1 MRPRPALTPSFRN
14 RLRLFFLIIV
24 IVPMVAVALVL
35 FQLVSRSEDARID
48 AQLSQAQN
56 SAQGLYTAEQ
66 RRATAATQAMG
77 QDGELAMAIHD
88 RDASRIQQRLRELAS
103 NADVREALLVVDGQ
117 RRFRAGNG
125 PSVAPATTG
134 LEDDQHRAR
143 GSLTASVRGAQEYAN
158 ELSDINRVEV
168 VVTVGRYPPASTIAE
183 LPAGPLPMLGDVEI
197 GGTAYRVASFRA
209 RGFEGEPIV
218 VRQLVRNVG
227 GAGVLSTTSL
237 LVIGILAGFLVL
249 AFAFALTVSRT
260 LQGEIQRLLVAA
272 QRLGR
277 GDFSVAVPAEGNDEF
292 AALGKEFN
300 SMARELK
307 GRLEELQRER
317 ARLQE
322 AIRRVGESFAKG
334 LDRVGLLEIVVQTAV
349 DGIGAATGRAMM
361 RQADEEHLNEVARTG
376 EPELFARAL
385 HAAEAAVMEAGQVA
399 EIQLGDA
406 SALAAPLGATEE
418 GDRVIG
424 IVSVARGDRA
434 FTAGERELFAYLT
447 NQASVSV
454 ENVDLHETVQRQ
466 AVTDELTGLFNHRRF
481 QEVMT
486 GEVERARRYN
496 HQLGL
501 IMLDIDNFKQ
511 VNDRYGH
518 LQGDMVLREVAH
530 VLRQSSREIDEPARY
545 GGEEMAVALPQT
557 DLEGA
562 YQFAERV
569 RRRIE
574 ALELPLPGGAGVLR
588 VTASFG
594 AASLAAAD
602 RGDKDALVAAADDAL
617 YRAKR
622 GGKNRTERASALRDD
637 DRQAHGVLGG
647 E

>member
-1 MRPRPALTPSFRN
+1 MRPAVLTPTFRN
-14 RLRLFFLIIV
+14 RLRLFFFV
-24 IVPMVAVALVL
+24 IVVIPMLAVALVL
-35 FQLVSRSEDARID
+35 FRLVSTSDDAEVDAR
-48 AQLSQAQN
+48 LSQAQK
-56 SAQGLYTAEQ
+56 AAIGLYDGDRVRSAAAAKAIAEDPGLQ
-66 RRATAATQAMG
+66 DAINAKDQAK
-77 QDGELAMAIHD
+77 I
-88 RDASRIQQRLRELAS
+88 DAKLRELSIRQKVHQSRLELRGLGTFDFGTPPSAAGATTS
-103 NADVREALLVVDGQ
+103 LVDKRQAPKGQ
-117 RRFRAGNG
+117 L
-125 PSVAPATTG
+125 SVATSSAKAYADE
-134 LEDDQHRAR
+134 LR
-143 GSLTASVRGAQEYAN
+143 G
-158 ELSDINRVEV
+158 INRMEAVISMGGR
-168 VVTVGRYPPASTIAE
+168 TVPPTLADMPSQ
-183 LPAGPLPMLGDVEI
+183 PLPSQGDVDV
-197 GGTAYRVASFRA
+197 GGTAYRVAEFTTD
-209 RGFEGEPIV
+209 GFDGRRIT
-218 VRQLVRNVG
+218 VRQLATAERTRG
-227 GAGVLSTTSL
+227 LLSRTTL
-237 LVIGILAGFLVL
+237 IVIGVMVGFLVL

-260 LQGEIQRLLVAA
+260 LQAEVQRLLVAA
-272 QRLGR
+272 KRLGR

-300 SMARELK
+300 SMARQLE

-349 DGIGAATGRAMM
+349 DGIGAAAGRATM
-361 RQADEEHLNEVARTG
+361 RRSTDDRLSEVARAG
-376 EPELFARAL
+376 DPAAFERAL
-385 HAAEAAVMEAGQVA
+385 HAAEAAVLDAGQVA
-399 EIQLGDA
+399 EIQLGGA

-424 IVSVARGDRA
+424 VVSVARGDRA
-434 FTAGERELFAYLT
+434 FTAGERELFSYLT

-486 GEVERARRYN
+486 AEVERARRYG
-496 HQLGL
+496 HELGL
-501 IMLDIDNFKQ
+501 IMLDIDNFKKI
-511 VNDRYGH
+511 NDTYGH
-518 LQGDMVLREVAH
+518 LQGDEVLREVAH

-569 RRRIE
+569 RGRIE
-574 ALELPLPGGAGVLR
+574 ALALPLPDGDGVMR

-594 AASLAAAD
+594 AASLNSA
-602 RGDKDALVAAADDAL
+602 GGIDKDALVASADSAL
-617 YRAKR
+617 YQAKR
-622 GGKNRTERASALRDD
+622 AGKNRTERASGRKSRG
-637 DRQAHGVLGG
+637 RQVHGVAGG

>member
-1 MRPRPALTPSFRN
+1 MRSRPILTPSFRN
-14 RLRLFFLIIV
+14 RLRLFFLVIV
-24 IVPMVAVALVL
+24 VVPMVAVALVL
-35 FQLVSRSEDARID
+35 FRLVATSEEAKVDAR
-48 AQLSQAQN
+48 LSQAQR
-56 SAQGLYTAEQ
+56 SAQGLYVDDQKRAGVVAKAIASDRELQTAISAREQ
-66 RRATAATQAMG
+66 TRIQARLE
-77 QDGELAMAIHD
+77 ELARA
-88 RDASRIQQRLRELAS
+88 RDARQVILRL
-103 NADVREALLVVDGQ
+103 DGLG
-117 RRFRAGNG
+117 RFDAGS
-125 PSVAPATTG
+125 PPTVAGVTTG
-134 LEDDQHRAR
+134 LVDAQGRSKGEISVSLRSAQDFADQLR
-143 GSLTASVRGAQEYAN
+143 T
-158 ELSDINRVEV
+158 INRAEAIVSIGDRIVATTLPEV
-168 VVTVGRYPPASTIAE
+168 PRGRLPTRGGLEISGRPYRIATFDATGVG
-183 LPAGPLPMLGDVEI
+183 
-197 GGTAYRVASFRA
+197 
-209 RGFEGEPIV
+209 GERIV
-218 VRQLVRNVG
+218 VRQLVPDEQG
-227 GAGVLSTTSL
+227 QGLFSGTSL
-237 LVIGILAGFLVL
+237 LVIGVLIGFLVL

-260 LQGEIQRLLVAA
+260 LQAEIQRLLVAA

-277 GDFSVAVPAEGNDEF
+277 GDFSVAVPAEGRDEF

-300 SMARELK
+300 SMARQLE
-307 GRLEELQRER
+307 GRLAELQRER

-349 DGIGAATGRAMM
+349 DGIGAAAGRATM
-361 RQADEEHLNEVARTG
+361 RRGEDERLHEVARAG
-376 EPELFARAL
+376 EPESFARAL
-385 HAAEAAVMEAGQVA
+385 HAAEAAVIDAGQVA
-399 EIQLGDA
+399 EIQLGGA

-424 IVSVARGDRA
+424 IVSVARGDRP
-434 FTAGERELFAYLT
+434 FTAGERELFSYLT

-481 QEVMT
+481 QEVMSV
-486 GEVERARRYN
+486 EVERARRYG
-496 HQLGL
+496 HELGL
-501 IMLDIDNFKQ
+501 IMLDIDNFKKI
-511 VNDRYGH
+511 NDTYGH

-574 ALELPLPGGAGVLR
+574 ALALPLPDGDGVLR

-594 AASLAAAD
+594 AASLTSAGG
-602 RGDKDALVAAADDAL
+602 GDKDALVGAADAAL
-617 YRAKR
+617 YYAK
-622 GGKNRTERASALRDD
+622 GAGKNRTERASAASARG
-637 DRQAHGVLGG
+637 RQVHGVTEG

>member
-1 MRPRPALTPSFRN
+1 MRPTVLTPSFRN
-14 RLRLFFLIIV
+14 RLRLFFFVIV
-24 IVPMVAVALVL
+24 VVPMVAVALVL
-35 FQLVSRSEDARID
+35 FQLVAKSDDAEIDAR
-48 AQLSQAQN
+48 LSQAQR
-56 SAQGLYTAEQ
+56 SATGLYVADQKRAGDVAKLIARDTGLQDMIARRDEKRIQARLDMLSGVQGAKQSRLTLQGL
-66 RRATAATQAMG
+66 
-77 QDGELAMAIHD
+77 GEFN
-88 RDASRIQQRLRELAS
+88 SGTPPT
-103 NADVREALLVVDGQ
+103 V
-117 RRFRAGNG
+117 AGR
-125 PSVAPATTG
+125 STG
-134 LEDDQHRAR
+134 LVGPDNQPR
-143 GSLTASVRGAQEYAN
+143 GRLDVSVRTAQSYAQQLGA
-158 ELSDINRVEV
+158 INRVEAV
-168 VVTVGRYPPASTIAE
+168 VLSGGKVAAST
-183 LPAGPLPMLGDVEI
+183 LPDALPRSLPDRGDVEI
-197 GGTAYRVASFRA
+197 GGTPYRVA
-209 RGFEGEPIV
+209 GFTAEGFAGERV
-218 VRQLVRNVG
+218 AVRQLVADDTSQG
-227 GAGVLSTTSL
+227 LLSPTTL
-237 LVIGILAGFLVL
+237 LVIGVLFGFLVL

-260 LQGEIQRLLVAA
+260 LQSEIQRLLVAA

-300 SMARELK
+300 SMARQLE

-349 DGIGAATGRAMM
+349 DGIGASAGRATM
-361 RQADEEHLNEVARTG
+361 RRATDDRLHEVARAGDTAAF
-376 EPELFARAL
+376 ERAL
-385 HAAEAAVMEAGQVA
+385 HAAEAAVIDAGQVA
-399 EIQLGDA
+399 EIQLGGA

-424 IVSVARGDRA
+424 IVSVSRGDRA
-434 FTAGERELFAYLT
+434 FTAGERELFSYLT

-486 GEVERARRYN
+486 AEVERARRYG
-496 HQLGL
+496 HELGL

-511 VNDRYGH
+511 INDTYGH
-518 LQGDMVLREVAH
+518 LQGDEVLREVAR

-574 ALELPLPGGAGVLR
+574 ALALPLPDGEDGVLR

-594 AASLAAAD
+594 AASLASA
-602 RGDKDALVAAADDAL
+602 GGVDKDSLVASADGAL
-617 YRAKR
+617 YQAKR
-622 GGKNRTERASALRDD
+622 AGKNRTERASGRKSRG
-637 DRQAHGVLGG
+637 RQVHGIVPG

>member
-1 MRPRPALTPSFRN
+1 MRPTVLTPTFRN
-14 RLRLFFLIIV
+14 RLRLFFFV
-24 IVPMVAVALVL
+24 IVVIPMLAVALVL
-35 FQLVSRSEDARID
+35 FRLVSTSDDAEIDAR
-48 AQLSQAQN
+48 LSQAQK
-56 SAQGLYTAEQ
+56 SAAGLYDAEQ
-66 RRATAATQAMG
+66 QRSGTAAKSIAQDTGLQDAINAKRQTAIQA
-77 QDGELAMAIHD
+77 
-88 RDASRIQQRLRELAS
+88 RLEALAS
-103 NADVREALLVVDGQ
+103 AEQANQARLVLRGLGTFDY
-117 RRFRAGNG
+117 GNP
-125 PSVAPATTG
+125 PSVAGATTSLVDKNG
-134 LEDDQHRAR
+134 SPK
-143 GSLTASVRGAQEYAN
+143 GSLAVALRSAQAFAD
-158 ELSDINRVEV
+158 ELARVNRMEAVIIIG
-168 VVTVGRYPPASTIAE
+168 GRVAAST
-183 LPAGPLPMLGDVEI
+183 LPDIPNTPLPDRGDVDI
-197 GGTAYRVASFRA
+197 GGTKYRASGFTTEGFAGERVA
-209 RGFEGEPIV
+209 
-218 VRQLVRNVG
+218 VRQLAAVDR
-227 GAGVLSTTSL
+227 GAGPFSSTTL
-237 LVIGILAGFLVL
+237 LVIGVMVGFLIL

-260 LQGEIQRLLVAA
+260 LQAEVQRLLVAA

-300 SMARELK
+300 SMARQLEA
-307 GRLEELQRER
+307 RLEELQRER

-349 DGIGAATGRAMM
+349 DGIGAAAGRATM
-361 RQADEEHLNEVARTG
+361 RRATDDRLHEVARAG
-376 EPELFARAL
+376 DPDAFERAL
-385 HAAEAAVMEAGQVA
+385 HAAEAAVIDAGQVA
-399 EIQLGDA
+399 EIQLGGA

-418 GDRVIG
+418 GGRVIG
-424 IVSVARGDRA
+424 IVSVSRGDRP
-434 FTAGERELFAYLT
+434 FTAGERELFSYLT

-486 GEVERARRYN
+486 AEVERARRYG
-496 HQLGL
+496 HELGL

-511 VNDRYGH
+511 INDTYGH
-518 LQGDMVLREVAH
+518 MQGDEVLREVAH

-574 ALELPLPGGAGVLR
+574 ALALPLPDGQGVLR

-594 AASLAAAD
+594 AASLASA
-602 RGDKDALVAAADDAL
+602 GGIDKDAMVGAADAAL
-617 YRAKR
+617 YQAKR
-622 GGKNRTERASALRDD
+622 AGKNRTERASERRSKG
-637 DRQAHGVLGG
+637 RQVHGIAGG